1 MIEILSGFFLHPGTF
16 LIACYLLIHLVKGVI
31 RKSLLFVVPIIAF
44 IILFI
49 SDTIEINVFYV
60 SAAFLLVLLCGVIF
74 AYTGSNADKKNAHLA
89 LLYFGAAISLI
100 MTNNVF
106 IIFVFFEVM
115 LVAGTLMIF
124 NGNNKL
130 SSSAGAAY
138 FKFHILAGTLFLIGA
153 MAHYTEYGDFNIMLH
168 NFSDF
173 TVGRKQLISL
183 AILISLLINIAIPPC
198 SYWLVEG
205 YAATTPGGSVFLSVV
220 NTKVSMFLIAKLFLG
235 QYYLLYV
242 GIFMSIYGLIYAA
255 LESNMRRVINFSII
269 SQIGIILIAISL
281 GGDSGFDAAMFM
293 IISEI
298 IYVAFAM
305 MCVSAVTLSLHS
317 KRYFQIG
324 NNANKL
330 KFIML
335 CSIVAFSSISSI
347 PLTPGYVGK
356 YLLYQHEYV
365 LANQWLKYV
374 ISGLTAAITFA
385 VGMKL
390 IVFIFIQ
397 KNHQQ
402 DNTHMHLSRTSDLR
416 KIPLAIL
423 LCTTFLLG
431 MFPQILSYKKIVFFD
446 ALFWGQISMIVGVA
460 MSFLLLGKFLIVRQ
474 KHMLLDLDWVYRFM
488 LMRIYLIIKRSI
500 IFMNDKVIEK
510 KDLFSKK
517 SAVFIEGYFNIE
529 SPIVSIKSQKNVI
542 LVIICILIALII
554 KI

>member
-1 MIEILSGFFLHPGTF
+1 MIEILSRFFLHPGAFLVLCYF
-16 LIACYLLIHLVKGVI
+16 LICLVKGSI
-31 RKSLLFVVPIIAF
+31 RRWCLFVVPIFAF

-49 SDTIEINVFYV
+49 IDIPDINAFYI
-60 SAAFLLVLLCGVIF
+60 SAAFLLVLLCGILF

-100 MTNNVF
+100 TATNLL

-115 LVAGTLMIF
+115 LVAGTFIIF

-130 SSSAGAAY
+130 SSYAGAAY

-153 MAHYTEYGDFNIMLH
+153 ITHYVEYGNLNMMLY

-173 TVGRKQLISL
+173 AVGRKQLISI
-183 AILISLLINIAIPPC
+183 AILSSLLINIAMPPF

-220 NTKVSMFLIAKLFLG
+220 NTKVAVFLIAKLFLG
-235 QYYLLYV
+235 QYYLLYI
-242 GIFMSIYGLIYAA
+242 GIFMSGYGVIYAA

-269 SQIGIILIAISL
+269 SQIGIILVAISL
-281 GGDSGFDAAMFM
+281 GGNAGFNAAIFM

-305 MCVSAVTLSLHS
+305 MCVSAITLSSDS

-324 NNANKL
+324 NDATKL

-347 PLTPGYVGK
+347 PLTPGYIGK
-356 YLLYQHEYV
+356 YFLYQHEDV

-397 KNHQQ
+397 KIHQQ
-402 DNTHMHLSRTSDLR
+402 DNVPMHLSKASNLR

-423 LCTTFLLG
+423 LCTTSLLG
-431 MFPQILSYKKIVFFD
+431 IFPQILSYKKVVFFD
-446 ALFWGQISMIVGVA
+446 SLFWGQVSTVSGVVI
-460 MSFLLLGKFLIVRQ
+460 SFLLLGRFLIVRQ
-474 KHMLLDLDWVYRFM
+474 KYMLLDFDWFYRFILIRVYLVVESFII
-488 LMRIYLIIKRSI
+488 LMSH
-500 IFMNDKVIEK
+500 KVTAK
-510 KDLFSKK
+510 KDLLYKK
-517 SAVFIEGYFNIE
+517 SAVFIENYFNIE
-529 SPIVSIKSQKNVI
+529 SSIVSIKSQKNVI
-542 LVIICILIALII
+542 LLIIFILIALII